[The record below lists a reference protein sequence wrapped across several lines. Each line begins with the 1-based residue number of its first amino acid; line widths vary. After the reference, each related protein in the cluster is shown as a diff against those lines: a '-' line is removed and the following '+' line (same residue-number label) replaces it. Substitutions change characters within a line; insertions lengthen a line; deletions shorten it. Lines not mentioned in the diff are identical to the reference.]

1 MSADS
6 VQQEFLDLFPVFRR
20 EPVLAESFLS
30 HGSRQVVPAGQ
41 HLYWEGDRCNGIA
54 FLYGGGIRVYKC
66 GETGREIT
74 LYDIGPGETCILNAS
89 CIMGEKAYPANAVT
103 TAPTDLL
110 LVPAQKFRQYVESHE
125 VMRTFVFALLS
136 QRLNEVMSLVE
147 EVAFRRM
154 DERLLDY
161 LMEKSG
167 DGMLSATHQK
177 IANDLGSS
185 REVISRLLKE
195 LERQGDVE
203 LGRNEIRVK
212 AIERRA

>member
-1 MSADS
+1 
-6 VQQEFLDLFPVFRR
+6 
-20 EPVLAESFLS
+20 
-30 HGSRQVVPAGQ
+30 
-41 HLYWEGDRCNGIA
+41 
-54 FLYGGGIRVYKC
+54 
-66 GETGREIT
+66 
-74 LYDIGPGETCILNAS
+74 
-89 CIMGEKAYPANAVT
+89 
-103 TAPTDLL
+103 
-110 LVPAQKFRQYVESHE
+110 VPAQNFRQFVETHE

-161 LMEKSG
+161 LVEKSG

-195 LERQGDVE
+195 LERHGDVE

-212 AIERRA
+212 TLERRA